1 MQLFSLML
9 KGEVL
14 KVDDL
19 KIVSEKKMKNELSL
33 RDR

>member
-1 MQLFSLML
+1 ML

-19 KIVSEKKMKNELSL
+19 EIVSEKKMKSELSL
-33 RDR
+33 RDY

>member
-1 MQLFSLML
+1 ML

-19 KIVSEKKMKNELSL
+19 EIASEKKMKSELSL
-33 RDR
+33 RDY

>member
-1 MQLFSLML
+1 ML

-19 KIVSEKKMKNELSL
+19 EIVSEKKMKNELSL
-33 RDR
+33 RDH